1 MRNSTLQPGSDLDS
15 TVAEAT
21 DADEPSAP
29 RAKPETPM
37 LSRRKLLWQ
46 FGAASGVALLGA
58 NVTTAQ
64 PAHDMANMPGM
75 DHSKPPT
82 PPVVVPTAPPS
93 VTPPAAQTKPA
104 NAPTARPVA
113 GGNKLAKY
121 QPVVGPNGRTLPF
134 KLVDGVKVF
143 HLIAE
148 VVAHKFTD
156 GLEVEAWGYNGG
168 TPGPLIEAVEGDRIR
183 IYVTNH
189 LPEPTTVHWHG
200 LFLPSGMDGVSGLT
214 QKPIEV
220 DDTHRYEF
228 TLTKPGTFMYHPHF
242 DEMIQIAL
250 GMVGMIVV
258 HPKVPARE
266 TRRVRDYSWMIHEWK
281 VDIGAKRPDPMAMND
296 FNVLTINSKCFPST
310 APVLAEVGDLVRI
323 RIGNLGPM
331 DSHPIHLH
339 GYAFEVVYTDG
350 GPVPRTARWP
360 ETTVLVP
367 VGACRVIEFIADT
380 PGDWAIHCHMTHH
393 VMNQMGHD
401 VANVIGAKTDKIG
414 HKINKQ
420 IPGYMVMGETGMGDM
435 MEMKMPQNSIS
446 MRGGPGP
453 FSNIDMGGM
462 FTIVKVRQKLPANG
476 ADPGW
481 YENPPG
487 TVATNATAQE
497 LTRDSIQTARKS

>member
-1 MRNSTLQPGSDLDS
+1 MP
-15 TVAEAT
+15 A
-21 DADEPSAP
+21 
-29 RAKPETPM
+29 
-37 LSRRKLLWQ
+37 LSRRALLWQ
-46 FGAASGVALLGA
+46 VGAASGAALLGSRVA
-58 NVTTAQ
+58 TAQ
-64 PAHDMANMPGM
+64 PAHEMANMPGM
-75 DHSKPPT
+75 DHSKSPS
-82 PPVVVPTAPPS
+82 PPVAVPVTAPPAS
-93 VTPPAAQTKPA
+93 RRTTQPSPVS
-104 NAPTARPVA
+104 APVARPVV
-113 GGNKLAKY
+113 GTIKTAKY
-121 QPVVGPNGRTLPF
+121 QPVIGPNGRTLPF

-143 HLIAE
+143 HLIAQ

-183 IYVTNH
+183 VYVTNH

-200 LFLPSGMDGVSGLT
+200 LFLPSGMDGVAGLT
-214 QKPIEV
+214 QKPIEP

-258 HPKVPARE
+258 HPKAPARE

-367 VGACRVIEFIADT
+367 VGACRVIEFVADT

-401 VANVIGAKTDKIG
+401 VANVIGAKTDAVG
-414 HKINKQ
+414 RKINKQ

-435 MEMKMPQNSIS
+435 MEMKMPHNSIS

-462 FTIVKVRQKLPANG
+462 FTVVKVRQKLPANG

-481 YENPPG
+481 FDNPAG
-487 TVATNATAQE
+487 TVATNATE
-497 LTRDSIQTARKS
+497 LELARDSIQTARKS